1 MKKKRKV
8 YLSCKSIKKAEYQRL
23 LNTRYN
29 LIYEDSLEDADFFVM
44 PVEKDGLTDVQKS
57 ELRRAEYLGLRQRLV
72 RSDSFYNDTEIDVLK
87 LDDKD
92 LETGKVKAEK
102 ELEED
107 VSLELEL
114 I

>member
-8 YLSCKSIKKAEYQRL
+8 YLSCKGIKKAEYQRL

-72 RSDSFYNDTEIDVLK
+72 RSDRFYNDTEIDVLK